1 MLVTSSVTSVVF
13 AVISLALVFWGLKT
27 LWTSSSQGDFGQV
40 FSWMFA
46 AVALAAAV
54 LMAWGA
60 FLIWVLGR
68 KP

>member
-1 MLVTSSVTSVVF
+1 MLIASSVTSIVF
-13 AVISLALVFWGLKT
+13 AVLSVSLVFWGLKT

-46 AVALAAAV
+46 AGAIAAAA
-54 LMAWGA
+54 LMAWGS
-60 FLIWVLGR
+60 FLLWVLGR

>member
-1 MLVTSSVTSVVF
+1 MLMASSVTSVVF
-13 AVISLALVFWGLKT
+13 AVISVALVFWGAKT

-46 AVALAAAV
+46 AVALAAAA
-54 LMAWGA
+54 LMAWGS
-60 FLIWVLGR
+60 FLLWVLGR